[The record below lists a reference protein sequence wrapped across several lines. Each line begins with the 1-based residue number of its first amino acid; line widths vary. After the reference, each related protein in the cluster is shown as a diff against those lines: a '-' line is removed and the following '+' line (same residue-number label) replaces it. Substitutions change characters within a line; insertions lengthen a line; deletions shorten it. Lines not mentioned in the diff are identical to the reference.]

1 MNKTEAVARK
11 ILGWKLNRH
20 DRWYDS
26 ESSRFIPKSEFQ
38 PEHNISHA
46 LLIVEKLEEF
56 GITYT
61 EKGATEVCF
70 DDFCATGDTLAQA
83 ITNAAYSIADTT
95 SIDDGWF

>member
-20 DRWYDS
+20 DRWYDF
-26 ESSRFIPKSEFQ
+26 EGNRFIPTTEFQ
-38 PEHNISHA
+38 PEHNFTHA

-61 EKGATEVCF
+61 EKGSTEVCF

-83 ITNAAYSIADTT
+83 ITNAAYLIADTS
-95 SIDDGWF
+95 SIDDAWF